1 MNQVV
6 KAVRRPVRSKGQ
18 GAEVAA
24 LSDTH
29 ELALLR
35 KLARLTRIGAWELE
49 LPSRQLTWTEQ
60 VYRLHEV
67 DPAEYRPTLE
77 SSVEFVA
84 PEVRPRFA
92 QAVRLGTETG
102 APWDLEL
109 PLITARGQRIWVRAI
124 GEPEMQDGRCLRI
137 AGTLEDITG
146 RRQAREALA
155 ATSGENRKLAH
166 IVEHFRD
173 PVFIADARDAIEW
186 INASLAR
193 VTGWT
198 LLEIAGN
205 DFTAAL
211 KCGDARSETLL
222 ASAQALAR
230 RGEIV
235 KNVALQAARR
245 DGTTWSAE
253 LDLLPIRDEAGVL
266 THTVGVLRDISPQHA
281 ALVSLRAVQDQ
292 ARAAAEWLDLA
303 AKGTGFGFAYRDL
316 DRAEGV
322 WDAQMRRIFALSPDE
337 PPPSLDTIAGWVVP
351 EDREGFLAAHPSLER
366 PTAPREITYRIRRG
380 DNGVHWIRS
389 RRAILPMGDKRAP
402 RLVMAVLDVTDVERN
417 RAQRRLVEER
427 LALAAGVTGL
437 GTWEIDLASRA
448 EVWSDRTLVL
458 YGLPPG
464 SPPPSAREWRERFLH
479 PDDSERVL
487 ARIAAAQAEGRGEEN
502 EFRIRRA
509 DGVVRWLYSRCVFE
523 NDPAA
528 AARRLIGVT
537 LDVTE
542 RKDAEAQ
549 ARDTLAR
556 LELATERAGIG
567 TFTRDFDT
575 ERGQWDTIALR
586 LFGLPGPD
594 APNAEA
600 IVSAVHPDDRE
611 RFIAARIA
619 ARQGTGEPELEFRVV
634 HPDGSVHWLLARA
647 RGGRADAS
655 GYRRLAGVL
664 LDVTETKT
672 ASARLV
678 EALENLEL
686 ATAGAGVGVYTR
698 DLATGRGQWN
708 AQAWRLFGLE
718 PADGAPAWTAIL
730 AAVHPDDRASYD
742 HLMKTIS
749 ADGQPRET
757 EVRVVHPDG
766 SVRHLINRGRA
777 EIGVDGRVS
786 RLYGVVLDI
795 TDRKEA
801 ESRLTEYAEWQR
813 LMTKSIGIG
822 LWSRDLNGD
831 GAKWNDELKQLFDL
845 APEDNPP
852 GFEQFLE
859 HVIPEDRHLPL
870 GFRRQPPAPN
880 QFVDYDVRVRRPNG
894 ALRIL
899 QTRVTTQRDAAGRPL
914 RLIGATI
921 DVTAAREAS
930 ARLDDALR
938 RLELTGTGSAVGLF
952 ERTLDRNQA
961 YWSPETYRLWGVTP
975 SEQVP
980 DWQQML
986 QLVHPDD
993 RALFESNYERM
1004 CGSTAFTEWEFRV
1017 QQPGGGTVWLLARGR
1032 LDPRAGA
1039 NATAPG
1045 KVAGVLLDV
1054 TASHEASKA
1063 LAEARER
1070 LAMAAA
1076 AGGIA
1081 SWERDLETGEGRW
1094 DPLMFRLFGIPEAD
1108 TAPPLPRVIEMT
1120 HPDDRAPFLED
1131 WHRIRNSTGIVE
1143 FDGRFV
1149 QPSGRVVH
1157 VTSRARAERRA
1168 DGTPWRIVGATIDVT
1183 EWRRAKQQLGE
1194 ALERLRLASE
1204 ASDIGTWERDLDTGE
1219 AHWDATM
1226 FRLYGMASDRPT
1238 PTREQ
1243 AVEFVHPEDRALVA
1257 RAWQRIVESY
1267 ESVDFECRITRRDGV
1282 ERHFHSRG
1290 RAMHRADGTPWR
1302 VLGVTLDVTD
1312 ARRIEREWR
1321 TASER
1326 LKLATATAGIGI
1338 WEEDAATKTERW
1350 DARMREIYGI
1360 SDPHWTPSTDAW
1372 LARVHPD
1379 DRARLPALFSRAAD
1393 GIDGANEGGTFEYR
1407 IVRADGEERHIVANF
1422 TVEHDAAGRVV
1433 RFLGTNLDVTGI
1445 RAAER
1450 ERDALADRMRLV
1462 SETAGVGVW
1471 DWDPDTPTSIWND
1484 RMYQLLGHTRESFRD
1499 KSWIDAVHPDDAIA
1513 TRALMQDAVARG
1525 TEFDVQYR
1533 VIWPDG
1539 SVHWLES
1546 RGRVKRARDGA
1557 VRVLEVSF
1565 DVTARRAAE
1574 SAMHDLLERIQMTT
1588 AATGIGLWEIEM
1600 PSGKMSWDDQMYRLH
1615 GRTRVEMPEL
1625 PRHWLAQVHPE
1636 DRRQLIKEGLSAFH
1650 APRAFD
1656 FEHRV
1661 VMPDGS
1667 IRWHAHRGDL
1677 QRDAGGKPLRQVGVT
1692 IDVTERRAAEEALRA
1707 KAAAERASQ
1716 AKSDFLSRM
1725 SHELRTPLNAMLGFA
1740 QVLTLD
1746 GTTPL
1751 QPAQRERVE
1760 LIQQAGWHLLELI
1773 NEVLD
1778 LARIEAGQARLAL
1791 SVVPLAE
1798 VIDECLA
1805 MIGAAALRRSI
1816 DVRSSI
1822 VAGAPPAAWADRT
1835 RVKQV
1840 LLNLLSNAV
1849 KYNRDG
1855 GQVFV
1860 THDVDAVGNPVVAV
1874 RDTGRGMS
1882 ASQVEKLFEP
1892 FNRLGL
1898 ESSSIE
1904 GTGIGLALSLKLVEQ
1919 MGGSLT
1925 VLSELGTGSELR
1937 MMLPAASHPP
1947 ASGAGD
1953 LLRAFEQD
1961 AAPARD
1967 DVTGTVLYVEDNPSN
1982 VTLVEHLL
1990 SLRSNVRLFTA
2001 PDGATARVMAA
2012 VCQPDLILL
2021 DMRLP
2026 DVDGFT
2032 LLRELNEQRETAHIP
2047 CVGVSANAQPAD
2059 FAQARNAGFADYWPK
2074 PLDAHEFLRGIDSF
2088 LTVKG

>member
-6 KAVRRPVRSKGQ
+6 KAVRRSVRSKGK
-18 GAEVAA
+18 GAEVAV
-24 LSDTH
+24 LSDAH

-35 KLARLTRIGAWELE
+35 KLARLARIGAWELE
-49 LPSRQLTWTEQ
+49 LPGRRLTWTEQ
-60 VYRLHEV
+60 VYRLYEV
-67 DPAEYRPTLE
+67 DPAEYQPTLE

-84 PEVRPRFA
+84 PEARPRFA
-92 QAVRLGTETG
+92 QAVRLGIETG

-124 GEPEMQDGRCLRI
+124 GEPEMQDSRCLRI
-137 AGTLEDITG
+137 AGTFEDITG

-155 ATSGENRKLAH
+155 AASNENRKLAH

-173 PVFIADARDAIEW
+173 PIFIADARDGIEW
-186 INASLAR
+186 INARFTR

-198 LLEIAGN
+198 LLEIAGHE
-205 DFTAAL
+205 FQAAL
-211 KCGDARSETLL
+211 RSGDAKSDASL
-222 ASAQALAR
+222 AAARALAR

-253 LDLLPIRDEAGVL
+253 LHLLPIRDEAGAP
-266 THTVGVLRDISPQHA
+266 THTVGVLRDVSAQHA

-351 EDREGFLAAHPSLER
+351 EDRAGFLAAHPSLER
-366 PTAPREITYRIRRG
+366 PTAPREITYRIHRG
-380 DNGVHWIRS
+380 DNGVRWIRS

-417 RAQRRLVEER
+417 RSQRRLVEER

-448 EVWSDRTLVL
+448 EVWSDRTLTL

-479 PDDSERVL
+479 PDDAERVL
-487 ARIAAAQAEGRGEEN
+487 ARSAAAEAEGRGEEY

-509 DGVVRWLYSRCVFE
+509 DGAVRWLYSRFVFGS
-523 NDPAA
+523 DPAEA
-528 AARRLIGVT
+528 TKRLIGVT

-575 ERGQWDTIALR
+575 ERGQWDAIALR

-594 APNAEA
+594 TPNTEA

-611 RFIAARIA
+611 RFIAARMA
-619 ARQGTGEPELEFRVV
+619 AQQGTGAPELEFRVV

-647 RGGRADAS
+647 RGDRAYAS

-664 LDVTETKT
+664 LDITETKT
-672 ASARLV
+672 ASARLA

-698 DLATGRGQWN
+698 DLITGRGQWN
-708 AQAWRLFGLE
+708 AQTWRLFGLE
-718 PADGAPAWTAIL
+718 PEDGAPAWTEIL
-730 AAVHPDDRASYD
+730 AAVHPDDRARYENV
-742 HLMKTIS
+742 MKTIS
-749 ADGQPRET
+749 VDGQPRET
-757 EVRVVHPDG
+757 EMRVVLADG
-766 SVRHLINRGRA
+766 SVRHLMNRGRA
-777 EIGVDGRVS
+777 EMGTAGRVS

-813 LMTKSIGIG
+813 LMTRSIGIG
-822 LWSRDLNGD
+822 LWSRDLIGD

-845 APEDNPP
+845 APEDEAP

-859 HVIPEDRHLPL
+859 CVIPEDRHLPV
-870 GFRRQPPAPN
+870 GFRRQPPAPD

-899 QTRVTTQRDAAGRPL
+899 QTRVTTQRDAAGQPL

-930 ARLDDALR
+930 AMLDDALR

-952 ERTLDRNQA
+952 ERTLDRNHA
-961 YWSPETYRLWGVTP
+961 YWSPETYRLWGLTP
-975 SEQVP
+975 SEQAP
-980 DWQQML
+980 DWRQML

-1004 CGSTAFTEWEFRV
+1004 YGSTAFTEWEFRV
-1017 QQPGGGTVWLLARGR
+1017 QQPSGRTVWLLVRGR

-1039 NATAPG
+1039 NAQAPG
-1045 KVAGVLLDV
+1045 NVGGVVLDV

-1108 TAPPLPRVIEMT
+1108 TAPPLSRVIEMS

-1168 DGTPWRIVGATIDVT
+1168 DGTPWRIIGATIDVT

-1204 ASDIGTWERDLDTGE
+1204 ASDIGTWERDLDTGD
-1219 AHWDATM
+1219 AHWDATL
-1226 FRLYGMASDRPT
+1226 FRLYGMASDDPT
-1238 PTREQ
+1238 PTRDE
-1243 AVEFVHPEDRALVA
+1243 AIAFTHPEDRALVA
-1257 RAWQRIVESY
+1257 QAWQRIVESY
-1267 ESVDFECRITRRDGV
+1267 ESVAFEYRITRRDGV

-1312 ARRIEREWR
+1312 ARRIEHEWR
-1321 TASER
+1321 AANER
-1326 LKLATATAGIGI
+1326 LELATATAGIGI
-1338 WEEDAATKTERW
+1338 WERHAGTKTERW

-1360 SDPHWTPSTDAW
+1360 SDPKWTPTKDAW
-1372 LARVHPD
+1372 LAFVHPD
-1379 DRARLPALFSRAAD
+1379 DRTRLPALFPGGSQ
-1393 GIDGANEGGTFEYR
+1393 GSNGGTFEYR
-1407 IVRADGEERHIVANF
+1407 IVRADGEERHVVENF
-1422 TVEHDAAGRVV
+1422 TVERDAAGRIARV
-1433 RFLGTNLDVTGI
+1433 LGTNLDVTGI

-1471 DWDPDTPTSIWND
+1471 DWDPVTPTSVWND

-1499 KSWIDAVHPDDAIA
+1499 KTWIDAVHLDDAIA
-1513 TRALMQDAVARG
+1513 TRVVMQDAVARG

-1533 VIWPDG
+1533 VVWPDG

-1546 RGRVKRARDGA
+1546 RGRVRRTDDGA

-1565 DVTARRAAE
+1565 DVTARHAAE
-1574 SAMHDLLERIQMTT
+1574 SAVRDLLERIQMTT
-1588 AATGIGLWEIEM
+1588 AAAGIGLWEIEM
-1600 PSGKMSWDDQMYRLH
+1600 PSGNISWDDQMYRLH
-1615 GRTRVEMPEL
+1615 GRTRAEMPEL
-1625 PRHWLAQVHPE
+1625 PRDWLAQVHAD
-1636 DRRQLIKEGLSAFH
+1636 DRKRLIREALSAFR
-1650 APRAFD
+1650 APRAFE

-1661 VMPDGS
+1661 VMPDGL
-1667 IRWHAHRGDL
+1667 IRWHAHRGYL
-1677 QRDAGGKPLRQVGVT
+1677 QRDAGGRPLRQVGVT

-1740 QVLTLD
+1740 QVLSLD
-1746 GTTPL
+1746 STTPL
-1751 QPAQRERVE
+1751 QPAQRERVD

-1791 SVVPLAE
+1791 SMVPLAE

-1805 MIGAAALRRSI
+1805 MIGATALRRSI
-1816 DVRSSI
+1816 DVRSSV

-1860 THDVDAVGNPVVAV
+1860 THDVNAAGNPVVAV

-1925 VLSELGTGSELR
+1925 VSSELGAGSELR

-1947 ASGAGD
+1947 GSGAGD
-1953 LLRAFEQD
+1953 LLRAFGQD
-1961 AAPARD
+1961 PALARD

-1982 VTLVEHLL
+1982 VTLVQHLL
-1990 SLRSNVRLFTA
+1990 LLRSNVRLFTA

-2032 LLRELNEQRETAHIP
+2032 LLRELSAQRETEHIP
-2047 CVGVSANAQPAD
+2047 CVGVSANAQPTD

-2074 PLDAHEFLRGIDSF
+2074 PLDAHEFLRGIDA
-2088 LTVKG
+2088 LLARRET